1 MADWSQ
7 DNLSNTST
15 RTITAAELREADA
28 RVELECARVSSRG
41 RLGLILATVGAVLLG
56 GGLLDATVLHCS
68 TLNLT
73 IVLGMMS
80 LGMVLLLGGGIVTA
94 LAMFASRKLGPGQ
107 SAQRTRRRVLRYY
120 IIIIFLVAGV
130 LAMAYA
136 ITMRS
141 SGAATG

>member
-1 MADWSQ
+1 MADRSH
-7 DNLSNTST
+7 DNPSNEST
-15 RTITAAELREADA
+15 RTVTAAELRDADA
-28 RVELECARVSSRG
+28 RLEKECARIASRG
-41 RLGLILATVGAVLLG
+41 RLGLVLATVGAVLLG

-107 SAQRTRRRVLRYY
+107 AAHQTRRRVLRYY
-120 IIIIFLVAGV
+120 VIIIFLVAGV

-136 ITMRS
+136 ITMRG
-141 SGAATG
+141 SGAVTG